1 MIENSSSKIKIA
13 VFTNQFPG
21 KVNTFFARDMVA
33 LMQGGFDVDIFPVYP
48 IKKEYWKFVPQ
59 NYQDILKEGAGLVYH
74 PPYPIRGIPTYLRRD
89 VSQILRDSSRF
100 GLSQWGKSYYVIQQA
115 LNWAKCVENKYQI
128 FLSFWGNYAA
138 TYAYLAKKASGSQA
152 PFSFYLHAGTD
163 LYRDQIFLEQK
174 ILSASAV
181 LSVCEFNK
189 SFLQKLYPQSYS
201 FFERRIYIHHLGVDL
216 KDLSFCPDGRHEA
229 TILAVG
235 SLFPAKGFHLLVE
248 AFAQVVKRLP
258 NSVLIL
264 IGEGPEHIKINH
276 LISRLGVKEKVILLG
291 HLPFDQVIG
300 YMRNSTI
307 LVHPSLGL
315 GDAVPTVIKES
326 LALGLPVIASDV
338 AGIPELLN
346 HGECGALV
354 PSGDVSALSKAI
366 LKLMTDESIRL
377 KYAYTGREWACQMFD
392 LEKTGKRLTR
402 ILQQTVK

>member
-1 MIENSSSKIKIA
+1 MVENSSSKIKIA

-21 KVNTFFARDMVA
+21 KVNTFFARDIVA

-48 IKKEYWKFVPQ
+48 IKKEYWEFVPQ
-59 NYQDILKEGAGLVYH
+59 KYQDILKESAGLVYQ
-74 PPYPIRGIPTYLRRD
+74 PPYPIRGIPTYLRKD

-138 TYAYLAKKASGSQA
+138 TYAYLAKKASRSQA

-174 ILSASAV
+174 ILAASVV

-189 SFLQKLYPQSYS
+189 KFLQTLYPQSYP
-201 FFERRIYIHHLGVDL
+201 FFEERVLIHHLGVNL
-216 KDLSFCPDGRHEA
+216 KDLSFCPDGRQET

-235 SLFPAKGFHLLVE
+235 SLFPAKGFHLLIK
-248 AFAQVVKRLP
+248 AFAQVVERLP
-258 NSVLIL
+258 NLVLIL
-264 IGEGPEHIKINH
+264 IGEGPERKRIDH
-276 LISRLGVKEKVILLG
+276 LICKLGVKEKVILLG

-346 HGECGALV
+346 HGECGVLV
-354 PSGDVSALSKAI
+354 PSGDVNALSKAI
-366 LKLMTDESIRL
+366 LKLMTDESLRL
-377 KYAYTGREWACQMFD
+377 EYAHTGREWACQMFD
-392 LEKTGKRLTR
+392 LEKTGKRLSQ